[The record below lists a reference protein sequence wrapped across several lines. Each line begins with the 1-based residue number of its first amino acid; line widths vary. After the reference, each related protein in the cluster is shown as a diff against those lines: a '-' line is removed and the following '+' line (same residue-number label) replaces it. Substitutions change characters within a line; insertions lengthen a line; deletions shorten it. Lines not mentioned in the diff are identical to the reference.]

1 MLSSQMI
8 GLLGVSIWETIYMV
22 IISTVLAYAIGLPI
36 GVVLNI
42 TSKDG
47 ICPNRAV
54 NSVLGVIV
62 NVFRSIPFLI
72 LLIWM
77 LPVTQAIVGTMV
89 GPTSVIVPLV
99 VSAAPFVGRMVESSL
114 NEIDK
119 GVVEAAQS
127 MGSSSW
133 QIIYKVLI
141 PESKPSLIIG
151 AAISVTTILGYSAM
165 AGIVG
170 GGGLGAVAMNYG
182 LYRYDDQIMFITIV
196 IIVVIVQIFQEID
209 SGMEE
214 IIVGVVGSLQF
225 DVFQYR
231 MENEYNVDISMS
243 TLPYSFI
250 RWIDNEEI
258 DLKKLNL
265 TSDTKKV
272 QDTKGRY
279 LLLFANQWS
288 INWALE
294 HNEGLLLSE
303 FSKN

>member
-42 TSKDG
+42 TSKDS

-165 AGIVG
+165 AGIVV

-196 IIVVIVQIFQEID
+196 IIVVIVQIFQEI
-209 SGMEE
+209 GM
-214 IIVGVVGSLQF
+214 
-225 DVFQYR
+225 
-231 MENEYNVDISMS
+231 M
-243 TLPYSFI
+243 TA
-250 RWIDNEEI
+250 
-258 DLKKLNL
+258 KKLDKRL
-265 TSDTKKV
+265 K
-272 QDTKGRY
+272 
-279 LLLFANQWS
+279 
-288 INWALE
+288 
-294 HNEGLLLSE
+294 
-303 FSKN
+303 

>member
-77 LPVTQAIVGTMV
+77 LPMTQAIVGTMV

-196 IIVVIVQIFQEID
+196 IIVVIVQIFQEI
-209 SGMEE
+209 GM
-214 IIVGVVGSLQF
+214 
-225 DVFQYR
+225 
-231 MENEYNVDISMS
+231 M
-243 TLPYSFI
+243 TA
-250 RWIDNEEI
+250 
-258 DLKKLNL
+258 KKLDKRL
-265 TSDTKKV
+265 K
-272 QDTKGRY
+272 
-279 LLLFANQWS
+279 
-288 INWALE
+288 
-294 HNEGLLLSE
+294 
-303 FSKN
+303 

>member
-22 IISTVLAYAIGLPI
+22 IISIVLAYAIGLPI

-196 IIVVIVQIFQEID
+196 IIVVIVQIFQEI
-209 SGMEE
+209 GM
-214 IIVGVVGSLQF
+214 
-225 DVFQYR
+225 
-231 MENEYNVDISMS
+231 M
-243 TLPYSFI
+243 TA
-250 RWIDNEEI
+250 
-258 DLKKLNL
+258 KKLDKRL
-265 TSDTKKV
+265 K
-272 QDTKGRY
+272 
-279 LLLFANQWS
+279 
-288 INWALE
+288 
-294 HNEGLLLSE
+294 
-303 FSKN
+303 

>member
-42 TSKDG
+42 TSKDS

-89 GPTSVIVPLV
+89 GPTSVLVPLV

-196 IIVVIVQIFQEID
+196 IIVVIVQIFQEI
-209 SGMEE
+209 GM
-214 IIVGVVGSLQF
+214 
-225 DVFQYR
+225 
-231 MENEYNVDISMS
+231 M
-243 TLPYSFI
+243 TA
-250 RWIDNEEI
+250 
-258 DLKKLNL
+258 KKLDKRL
-265 TSDTKKV
+265 K
-272 QDTKGRY
+272 
-279 LLLFANQWS
+279 
-288 INWALE
+288 
-294 HNEGLLLSE
+294 
-303 FSKN
+303 

>member
-196 IIVVIVQIFQEID
+196 IIVVIVQILQEI
-209 SGMEE
+209 GM
-214 IIVGVVGSLQF
+214 
-225 DVFQYR
+225 
-231 MENEYNVDISMS
+231 M
-243 TLPYSFI
+243 TA
-250 RWIDNEEI
+250 
-258 DLKKLNL
+258 KKLDKRL
-265 TSDTKKV
+265 K
-272 QDTKGRY
+272 
-279 LLLFANQWS
+279 
-288 INWALE
+288 
-294 HNEGLLLSE
+294 
-303 FSKN
+303 

>member
-99 VSAAPFVGRMVESSL
+99 VSAAHFVGRMVESSL

-196 IIVVIVQIFQEID
+196 IIVVIVQIFQEI
-209 SGMEE
+209 GM
-214 IIVGVVGSLQF
+214 
-225 DVFQYR
+225 
-231 MENEYNVDISMS
+231 M
-243 TLPYSFI
+243 TA
-250 RWIDNEEI
+250 
-258 DLKKLNL
+258 KKLDKRL
-265 TSDTKKV
+265 K
-272 QDTKGRY
+272 
-279 LLLFANQWS
+279 
-288 INWALE
+288 
-294 HNEGLLLSE
+294 
-303 FSKN
+303 

>member
-127 MGSSSW
+127 MGFRSW
-133 QIIYKVLI
+133 QIIYKVLT

-196 IIVVIVQIFQEID
+196 IIVVIVQIFQEI
-209 SGMEE
+209 GM
-214 IIVGVVGSLQF
+214 
-225 DVFQYR
+225 
-231 MENEYNVDISMS
+231 M
-243 TLPYSFI
+243 TA
-250 RWIDNEEI
+250 
-258 DLKKLNL
+258 KKLDKRL
-265 TSDTKKV
+265 K
-272 QDTKGRY
+272 
-279 LLLFANQWS
+279 
-288 INWALE
+288 
-294 HNEGLLLSE
+294 
-303 FSKN
+303 